1 MSTKPHNLP
10 LLRKYA
16 DETFAAAAVVDRVL
30 SGIASG
36 VTISSVESTA
46 IVRDTLG
53 AVVSSGGPTLS
64 SITKN
69 SGTYTSPSDGAT
81 YAASTVITYSIAGG
95 TAGTTYWVDFEFTPS
110 SGGGPIVVRQPVRV
124 D

>member
-1 MSTKPHNLP
+1 MSTKPFNLP

-16 DETFAAAAVVDRVL
+16 DETFNAAAVIDRVL

-46 IVRDTLG
+46 TVRDTSG
-53 AVVSSGGPTLS
+53 AEVSGPTIS
-64 SITKN
+64 SISKN
-69 SGTYTSPSDGAT
+69 SGNYTSPGDGGT
-81 YAASTVITYSIAGG
+81 YSANTVITYSIAGG
-95 TAGTTYWVDFEFTPS
+95 TAGVTYWVDFEFTPS